1 MKRTVVAEPAPKKKK
16 RITVSSAKAKGR
28 NLQQWVCRKISDLLN
43 IPWGPD
49 EMIAS
54 REGAQNGTDVRLVGE
69 ARKRFPF
76 AVECKWCE
84 SWAIPAWIKQAKSN
98 EEPGM
103 DWLLIIKKNHHE
115 PIVVL
120 DADLFFELLGKM
132 EEKNDNTDN

>member
-1 MKRTVVAEPAPKKKK
+1 MKRTLLPGAPPKKK
-16 RITVSSAKAKGR
+16 RISVSSAKAKGR
-28 NLQQWVCRKISDLLN
+28 NLQQWAAAKISELTGL
-43 IPWGPD
+43 PWGKD
-49 EMIAS
+49 ELIAS

-69 ARKRFPF
+69 AREKFPF

-120 DADLFFELLGKM
+120 DADKFFEILGRI
-132 EEKNDNTDN
+132 TDG